1 MDFWIKAILSLGV
14 ATLAGYVILHRRGG
28 RLADREAREWAFG
41 VLGLLLG
48 YWLAP

>member
-1 MDFWIKAILSLGV
+1 MDPWIKALLTLGV
-14 ATLAGYVILHRRGG
+14 AALAAYVILFRPD
-28 RLADREAREWAFG
+28 DRKAREWAFG

>member
-1 MDFWIKAILSLGV
+1 MDFWVRAALTLAV
-14 ATLAGYVILHRRGG
+14 ATLAAFIIVFRPKDHK
-28 RLADREAREWAFG
+28 AREWAFG

>member
-1 MDFWIKAILSLGV
+1 MDDWIRAALSLGV
-14 ATLAGYVILHRRGG
+14 AALAAYVILFRPK
-28 RLADREAREWAFG
+28 DFKAREWAFG

>member
-1 MDFWIKAILSLGV
+1 VFEIWVRTFLSFGV
-14 ATLAGYVILHRRGG
+14 AALAGFVILFRPK
-28 RLADREAREWAFG
+28 DDKAREWAFG

>member
-1 MDFWIKAILSLGV
+1 MDLWTRVVLSLGV
-14 ATLAGYVILHRRGG
+14 AALAGYVILFRPKDHQ
-28 RLADREAREWAFG
+28 AREWAFG